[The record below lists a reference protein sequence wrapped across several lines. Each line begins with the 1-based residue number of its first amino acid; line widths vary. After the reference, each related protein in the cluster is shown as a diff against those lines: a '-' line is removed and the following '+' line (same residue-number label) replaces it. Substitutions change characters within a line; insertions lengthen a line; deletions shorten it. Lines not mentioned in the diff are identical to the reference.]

1 MSLMEVIW
9 IPLVEKA
16 RIDDSRPAPTPD
28 TTTETS
34 FTPIAAARSPT
45 SSPTLAA
52 ANGVPFLAP
61 ENPSEPDD
69 DQVTMLPDLSPKHIL
84 VLLKVASTYSMP
96 VSSLRLERVDALA
109 LAAPS
114 PPPFLTMRFFPIF
127 LYVFRKLQQ
136 LRFALLAATGAH
148 GLAYIAAHRAG
159 VGLGSLSARREPL
172 GMAHSAVRSAVFE
185 ALDVAGNLA
194 LEVALEFEPFE
205 LFADCVL
212 LLRGQLVSFL
222 LRINLG
228 FLEYRRGARRAD
240 AVQSRQGKYDS
251 FIRNCDA

>member
-1 MSLMEVIW
+1 MRRAFGGRGPLCGTGVMSLMAVIW

-61 ENPSEPDD
+61 ENPSDPEEDH
-69 DQVTMLPDLSPKHIL
+69 VTMLPDLSPRHIL

-96 VSSLRLERVDALA
+96 VSSLRLPEREEDAEPD
-109 LAAPS
+109 APLS
-114 PPPFLTMRFFPIF
+114 SPFLIIRFFPIF

-136 LRFALLAATGAH
+136 LCFALLAATGAH

-159 VGLGSLSARREPL
+159 VGLGALAARREPL
-172 GMAHSAVRSAVFE
+172 GMAHSAVRTDVFE
-185 ALDVAGNLA
+185 ALYVAGDLT
-194 LEVALEFEPFE
+194 L
-205 LFADCVL
+205 
-212 LLRGQLVSFL
+212 
-222 LRINLG
+222 
-228 FLEYRRGARRAD
+228 
-240 AVQSRQGKYDS
+240 
-251 FIRNCDA
+251 